1 NIVWGGGGANNNFSN
16 GANWVGGTAPGTSD
30 IAIFDPSQA
39 SGAPSPN
46 KDATID
52 TSISV
57 RGLFVEGTY
66 TGTVTEPAAST
77 VTLGSSGFFQSNGTF
92 TVSGSGSIT
101 DSNVWHQI
109 AGTFN
114 AGTGTVTMNEP
125 SGLGVFIEATSSF
138 HNLTHSGSG
147 RVSLISAVT
156 VSHKL
161 TNS

>member
-1 NIVWGGGGANNNFSN
+1 STGNLPMLPTWLRALLGRNVKPGKNRRPNRQGRHLCRPRLELLEDRLAPANIFWGGGGANNNFNN
-16 GANWVGGTAPGTSD
+16 GANWGRGTAPGTSD

-101 DSNVWHQI
+101 DSN
-109 AGTFN
+109 
-114 AGTGTVTMNEP
+114 
-125 SGLGVFIEATSSF
+125 
-138 HNLTHSGSG
+138 
-147 RVSLISAVT
+147 
-156 VSHKL
+156 
-161 TNS
+161 